1 MSQLFPEQ
9 NSSIESLTSKQGL
22 KKAFR
27 NRSRIDILAN
37 LLSAARGGS
46 LKTHLMY
53 RANLSFVLATQYLA
67 LLCESGL
74 ICEVLDEEMESK
86 RYQTTEKGLKFLQI
100 YDSLQIMVGPEA
112 A

>member
-1 MSQLFPEQ
+1 MSQLLPEEKSV
-9 NSSIESLTSKQGL
+9 NSLLVKQVP
-22 KKAFR
+22 KKGFR

-53 RANLSFVLATQYLA
+53 KANLSFVLATQYLS

-86 RYQTTEKGLKFLQI
+86 RYQTTEKGLKFLDI
-100 YDSLQIMVGPEA
+100 YESLQGMVPTE
-112 A
+112 

>member
-1 MSQLFPEQ
+1 LSQLFPEQ
-9 NSSIESLTSKQGL
+9 KNIDGLVSKQPL

-86 RYQTTEKGLKFLQI
+86 RYQTTEKGLKFLEI
-100 YDSLQIMVGPEA
+100 YGSLQTMVGPEVS
-112 A
+112 